1 MSSNDNVWFIIIGAL
16 LAIVGGYVGDEL
28 RSWRERS
35 RECKAI
41 QVCLADELQEIES
54 TIGNMHQVWE
64 QAQLL
69 PPTYVTTLIQGTSA
83 YDNMRPRLFL
93 ISDEAL
99 RKEIN
104 NFYKKLKDLS
114 IKADG
119 RLGTLA
125 QTDEATSERSNFD
138 TSFQSIASE
147 AKSLRS
153 RLR

>member
-1 MSSNDNVWFIIIGAL
+1 MGTGSAASA
-16 LAIVGGYVGDEL
+16 YV
-28 RSWRERS
+28 
-35 RECKAI
+35 C
-41 QVCLADELQEIES
+41 
-54 TIGNMHQVWE
+54 NY
-64 QAQLL
+64 
-69 PPTYVTTLIQGTSA
+69 PLIQGTSA

-125 QTDEATSERSNFD
+125 QTDEATSEQSNFD